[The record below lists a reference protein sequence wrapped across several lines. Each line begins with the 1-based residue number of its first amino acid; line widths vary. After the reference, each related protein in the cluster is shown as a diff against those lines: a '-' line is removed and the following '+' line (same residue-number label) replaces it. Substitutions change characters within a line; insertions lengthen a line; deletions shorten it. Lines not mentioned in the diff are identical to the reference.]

1 MILKIQRIDSG
12 GGQNLME
19 SCKGFKDWLEC
30 LNRPYLCT
38 TAYPLEGENVV
49 EKMSRQ
55 IHILSVNGTAKD
67 NTAIN

>member
-12 GGQNLME
+12 GRQNLME

-30 LNRPYLCT
+30 LNCPYLCT
-38 TAYPLEGENVV
+38 TACPLEGENVV
-49 EKMSRQ
+49 EKMRQQ